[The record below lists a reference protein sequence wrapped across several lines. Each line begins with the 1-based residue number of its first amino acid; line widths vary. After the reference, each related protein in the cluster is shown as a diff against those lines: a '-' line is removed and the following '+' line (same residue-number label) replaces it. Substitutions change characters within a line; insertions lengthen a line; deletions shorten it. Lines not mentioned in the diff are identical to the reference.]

1 MIQNH
6 GKLLESVH
14 NTILM
19 TPAGVGAA
27 DITKLKAAGYW
38 TVTVSPRH
46 TLQLK
51 YLAYQWS

>member
-1 MIQNH
+1 
-6 GKLLESVH
+6 
-14 NTILM
+14 LM